1 MMVKKINLILN
12 KGVKYHHEIQN
23 ESDHAFID
31 LDIIRLIFDSII
43 HIQADF

>member
-1 MMVKKINLILN
+1 M
-12 KGVKYHHEIQN
+12 QN
-23 ESDHAFID
+23 ESDHTFID